1 MTTLLRRALMTVP
14 SLVLAGVPL
23 MQPNGEG

>member
-23 MQPNGEG
+23 MQPNDEG